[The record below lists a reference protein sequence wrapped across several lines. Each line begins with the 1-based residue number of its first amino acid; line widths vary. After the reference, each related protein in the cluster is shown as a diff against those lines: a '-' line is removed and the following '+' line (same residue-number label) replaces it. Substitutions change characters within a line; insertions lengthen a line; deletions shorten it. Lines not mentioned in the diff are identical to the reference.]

1 MSIKDSTFYILAI
14 HMYAESKNIR
24 ILNRSVYR
32 GRNNVPSCVTYR
44 LVAFN
49 VAAESS
55 VKWSTWA
62 EGPLK
67 CNDHI
72 HVHCSRALNLTWGE
86 TLPYELLKLMRIIC
100 RFPHLRHVGHWLVSC
115 TKLTMYWFGCPG
127 TMLC

>member
-72 HVHCSRALNLTWGE
+72 KNQLVFKGLTHIILFIFKGS
-86 TLPYELLKLMRIIC
+86 TLKEDRQIQCVFQCKIC
-100 RFPHLRHVGHWLVSC
+100 
-115 TKLTMYWFGCPG
+115 
-127 TMLC
+127 